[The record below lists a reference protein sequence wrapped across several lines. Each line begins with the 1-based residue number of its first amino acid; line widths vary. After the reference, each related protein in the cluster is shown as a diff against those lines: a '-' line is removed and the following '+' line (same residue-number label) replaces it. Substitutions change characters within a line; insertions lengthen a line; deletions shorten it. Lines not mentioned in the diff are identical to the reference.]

1 MGKIQIQ
8 VADSKERIKTMPSKL
23 FAPTGLRIA
32 YRTSV
37 IIRPIAPDVNVT
49 VGTQDAG

>member
-23 FAPTGLRIA
+23 FAPTGLRVA
-32 YRTSV
+32 YRMSA
-37 IIRPIAPDVNVT
+37 IIRPMASDIGVA
-49 VGTQDAG
+49 VGTRGAG